1 MIRDFR
7 RSDGP
12 AYFRLLTEHFP
23 EEEKVLGM
31 RPDAFERIVRRM
43 YRWDVRLIVG
53 LARIFGRPIFR
64 LFVIEESGTLA
75 ASSLLTFSGPSGYIS
90 SVVVDVPFRRQGLA
104 QQLLATCREATRKSG
119 RKYVA
124 LDVLVENAP
133 ARALYEREGFHS
145 IREQVFWVHEQPS
158 ALTLSRDSALGS
170 FRIFRTSDARALAQ
184 IAAAQ
189 NAAPVNE
196 ILPVTPG
203 SFTPPEFIESALLS
217 HGVAVGAD
225 GRRTP
230 GGLSS
235 RLRQSGD
242 GRRPPIESLVRPGGR
257 SRTGGGH
264 GGVRGTMDRPRRSST
279 HRARPSPSI
288 MHRDRRRSRREGSTK
303 HSGALHSTGRREPSP
318 LRRRSGLDIYLLPAV
333 VGGGLGDI
341 EEVLCAGRRLAAS
354 GFSLRLLRARSRPL
368 PPAVAGPWEWP
379 PFRRVERLDDGGGGA
394 LTLSAGWG
402 TAAAPARDEP
412 FGRAGPWAK
421 ECGQIEDFYGADR
434 TVHVSFEEF
443 ARTLTSRKQ
452 TAERWREG
460 GLTTATIR
468 RRLREQGP
476 AEIAQFDRAYRK
488 FPGLRT
494 IECAPPLYHVS
505 V

>member
-170 FRIFRTSDARALAQ
+170 FRIFRRSDARALAQ

-217 HGVAVGAD
+217 HGVAWVLTDDERPVGYLRASVSQAMD
-225 GRRTP
+225 AGHLSNPLFAREVDPERAAAMVAFAGRW
-230 GGLSS
+230 
-235 RLRQSGD
+235 
-242 GRRPPIESLVRPGGR
+242 I
-257 SRTGGGH
+257 
-264 GGVRGTMDRPRRSST
+264 
-279 HRARPSPSI
+279 A
-288 MHRDRRRSRREGSTK
+288 REGAQRIAS
-303 HSGALHSTGRREPSP
+303 SVPIDNAPGQA
-318 LRRRSGLDIYLLPAV
+318 A
-333 VGGGLGDI
+333 
-341 EEVLCAGRRLAAS
+341 LAAG
-354 GFSLRLLRARSRPL
+354 GFHEAFRS
-368 PPAVAGPWEWP
+368 
-379 PFRRVERLDDGGGGA
+379 
-394 LTLSAGWG
+394 LTLYRSA
-402 TAAAPARDEP
+402 
-412 FGRAGPWAK
+412 
-421 ECGQIEDFYGADR
+421 
-434 TVHVSFEEF
+434 
-443 ARTLTSRKQ
+443 
-452 TAERWREG
+452 
-460 GLTTATIR
+460 
-468 RRLREQGP
+468 
-476 AEIAQFDRAYRK
+476 
-488 FPGLRT
+488 
-494 IECAPPLYHVS
+494 
-505 V
+505 